1 VPAALILLTV
11 LGSLVPAPQ
20 AALAASQGTASI
32 AAGGYQSCSI
42 ESGKAYCWGDNG
54 FGELGDG
61 STAGSSVP
69 VAVDTSGVLAG
80 KTLTQIAAG
89 GGFTCALDTA
99 GAAYCWGL
107 NNWGNLGDGSTTS
120 SGVPVA
126 VDTGGVLA
134 GKTLTQIAV
143 GGEHAC
149 ALDSS
154 GAAYCWGLN
163 SSGELGAGSTAD
175 SSVPEAVDA
184 GGVLAGKTLTQ
195 ITAGDE
201 STCAVDTEGVAYCW
215 GLNNYGQLGDGSGA
229 VFSTVPVE
237 VDAGGALAGRTLIT
251 AGESDACA
259 LDTAGAAYCWGGNA
273 YGELGD
279 GSTVAASIPVPVDAS
294 GVLAGKTLTQITAG
308 GAADHTC
315 SVDAAGAAYCW
326 GDDDGGDLGD
336 DTNGTQSD
344 VPVLAGPQAPTG
356 VTAVPGDATATVSW
370 TAPASLDTGT
380 LTGYTATASPGG
392 ASCTTTSATT
402 CTITGLTN
410 GTTYSIT
417 VVAHTTAGDSGA
429 STPDIVTPTGGPA
442 FTSDPADT
450 ASFGMPFSFT
460 VTAAGSPA
468 PRITRTGRLPSGV
481 RFARHG
487 NDTATISGT
496 PSGTAAGTYPLTLTA
511 TNPAGTATQAF
522 TLTITRAPAIRKIP
536 ATTATIGVALH
547 LTITTTGYPA
557 PALTESGPLPAGVS
571 FTDHGNG
578 TATITGTPAPGTG
591 GRYPITVTA
600 TSQPG
605 TARQTFPLKV
615 R

>member
-215 GLNNYGQLGDGSGA
+215 GLNNHGQLGDGSGA